1 MSKPNWNKKSSS
13 IEKGMEVKPFDS
25 VSNPYNFEGHLTV
38 DWQKQIEEE
47 ASSIVFKQIRTINA
61 QERRDNP
68 LLPADA
74 LVDVKMSLW
83 ECTKV
88 EAYTKPG
95 LIQVNFQPSVASGTG
110 GINLRSGGSSSVDNG
125 SIALAGS
132 SNEYRIFEDRKRNFN
147 IQEERKDEAIKVFTE
162 LLKKTMLPAT
172 FVAWNKRFIES
183 NPVNTHSVFSI
194 WESVKMIREP
204 KLLEVIDQKIRAFH
218 RHENHLITM
227 EAWVDNEKSKFREFY
242 SLTEHEIEQSV
253 VLRRMQLM
261 SIWKEIRQ
269 PFTHIFSSDV
279 NRGIEEF
286 LKKDSYAAISKEVSV
301 ENLQTALNLL
311 VQTVQRISTE
321 SLSMNPIVVS
331 GTQPVNHKDT
341 SKGVLRNVTF
351 GEDEGI
357 RLSDGV
363 TSTKL
368 LKEFSDH
375 FANATGEAK
384 AIAYNALRKGKAE
397 KGASDLSKN
406 MRRGI
411 TELGKQQSS
420 NNKEAV
426 VSTQPGNNISGGGRY
441 GGRGR
446 GGRDTSRG
454 PSRGGRGDT
463 ARGGRDLNRGGRS
476 GNFKPNA
483 QADYQEETDEIDTSE
498 VTCVTVCKAMKPC
511 GNVTCDECL
520 KRALSDKAKAA
531 VINEDEEPS
540 KKRNRWNKLVT
551 WTPVLGAL
559 NRVNHQDIH
568 VKKSEVD
575 PEKEFHLLLDSGS
588 EQTAVREKDIDHLD
602 DVKFFDARNKPHFV
616 ATSASGHTLPIL
628 GKASISPA
636 LRDCYVMG
644 NELVDN
650 LLSCDEFSEDSFI
663 TLVPRSLGLDW
674 RAYIYTVDGR
684 VIAVADERL
693 RVYPAFN
700 DAMIVGI
707 PNIIP
712 PVISNRDEEEFGP
725 SGEAF
730 WKTAGLQCKSLKR
743 VVQGTSSFTANKR
756 PTQFRA
762 EAHCWQDDNI

>member
-311 VQTVQRISTE
+311 VQTVQRLSTE

-331 GTQPVNHKDT
+331 GTQPANQKDT
-341 SKGVLRNVTF
+341 SKGVLRNVT
-351 GEDEGI
+351 
-357 RLSDGV
+357 V
-363 TSTKL
+363 
-368 LKEFSDH
+368 
-375 FANATGEAK
+375 
-384 AIAYNALRKGKAE
+384 
-397 KGASDLSKN
+397 
-406 MRRGI
+406 
-411 TELGKQQSS
+411 
-420 NNKEAV
+420 
-426 VSTQPGNNISGGGRY
+426 
-441 GGRGR
+441 
-446 GGRDTSRG
+446 
-454 PSRGGRGDT
+454 
-463 ARGGRDLNRGGRS
+463 
-476 GNFKPNA
+476 
-483 QADYQEETDEIDTSE
+483 
-498 VTCVTVCKAMKPC
+498 
-511 GNVTCDECL
+511 
-520 KRALSDKAKAA
+520 
-531 VINEDEEPS
+531 
-540 KKRNRWNKLVT
+540 
-551 WTPVLGAL
+551 
-559 NRVNHQDIH
+559 
-568 VKKSEVD
+568 
-575 PEKEFHLLLDSGS
+575 
-588 EQTAVREKDIDHLD
+588 
-602 DVKFFDARNKPHFV
+602 
-616 ATSASGHTLPIL
+616 
-628 GKASISPA
+628 
-636 LRDCYVMG
+636 
-644 NELVDN
+644 
-650 LLSCDEFSEDSFI
+650 
-663 TLVPRSLGLDW
+663 
-674 RAYIYTVDGR
+674 
-684 VIAVADERL
+684 
-693 RVYPAFN
+693 
-700 DAMIVGI
+700 
-707 PNIIP
+707 
-712 PVISNRDEEEFGP
+712 
-725 SGEAF
+725 
-730 WKTAGLQCKSLKR
+730 
-743 VVQGTSSFTANKR
+743 
-756 PTQFRA
+756 
-762 EAHCWQDDNI
+762 